1 MFGDEREVVR
11 KPGWRRIGVPAV
23 VVVFVSGGA
32 FGIVN
37 LLKLSGHVARPHIE
51 THITTINL
59 PPPPP
64 PPPPPPEKPQE
75 KQVEQKVE
83 QKIQQPKP
91 QAPKVAAP
99 AALTATAGAG
109 NDAYGLKAG
118 DGSGG
123 DCVGDCGSGDADQ
136 GPYYQSLVRSLVQ
149 DSLRGDEQLR
159 AAHYRGT
166 VTFVFDQYGRVQN
179 VNFENFEGDAETR
192 EAVVRALARVAAS
205 EAIPADMQ
213 NGKPWVVRINAH
225 APG

>member
-75 KQVEQKVE
+75 KQIEQKVE

-91 QAPKVAAP
+91 VAQKVAAP
-99 AALTATAGAG
+99 HELTAAAGAG

-118 DGSGG
+118 EGDGDVVGGG
-123 DCVGDCGSGDADQ
+123 DGDGEQ
-136 GPYYQSLVRSLVQ
+136 GPYYANIAQGLVA
-149 DSLRGDEQLR
+149 DALRADERLR

-166 VTFVFDQYGRVQN
+166 ISFVFDQYGHIQN
-179 VNFENFEGDAETR
+179 VTFQSFDGDADAR
-192 EAVVRALARVAAS
+192 EAVARALGRVAAS
-205 EAIPADMQ
+205 EPIPALFQ

>member
-11 KPGWRRIGVPAV
+11 KPAWRRIGAPAV

-37 LLKLSGHVARPHIE
+37 LLKSSGHVARPHIE

-91 QAPKVAAP
+91 QAPKVSAP
-99 AALTATAGAG
+99 AALTARAGAG
-109 NDAYGLKAG
+109 DDAYGLKAG
-118 DGSGG
+118 EGDGDVVGGG
-123 DCVGDCGSGDADQ
+123 DGDGEQ
-136 GPYYQSLVRSLVQ
+136 GPYYESVVKSLVA
-149 DSLRGDEQLR
+149 DALR
-159 AAHYRGT
+159 ADDRLREARYRGT

-192 EAVVRALARVAAS
+192 DAVVRALARVAAS
-205 EAIPADMQ
+205 ESIPADMQ